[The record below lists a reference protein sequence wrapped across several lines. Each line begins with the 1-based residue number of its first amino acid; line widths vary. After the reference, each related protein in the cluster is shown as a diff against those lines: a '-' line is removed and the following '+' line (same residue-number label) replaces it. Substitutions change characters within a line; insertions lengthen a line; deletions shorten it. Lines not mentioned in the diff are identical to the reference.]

1 MGPVNSV
8 LIFPSK
14 NIFHYQFIY
23 NFSGLSVNFLDF
35 VLNVTFQRTGQDK
48 KISVR
53 LFFDHFM
60 VVSTRHIVHGVGAS
74 QIIHLIEI
82 GCLRF
87 VLGWHEGFIG
97 SNYHPVI

>member
-60 VVSTRHIVHGVGAS
+60 VVST